1 MCLWTA
7 LASGRKLGPGS
18 GPWAER
24 RPEPAGPRG
33 SALRGSAEDE
43 CSGTAGTG
51 CKSEQAAGWTGPR
64 WR

>member
-1 MCLWTA
+1 MSDRRLD
-7 LASGRKLGPGS
+7 PGS

-24 RPEPAGPRG
+24 PPGPARPRG
-33 SALRGSAEDE
+33 SAPRGSAEDG

-51 CKSEQAAGWTGPR
+51 CKSEQVAGWTGLR